1 LAKSKASK
9 RKPAAAE
16 AAPAVNTASPDT
28 AAAPEPAK
36 KPKAKAS
43 KPAAPKKKGRGK
55 YDPKLCAKIEAL
67 GAEGKSAPE
76 IRRELGIPRSTWSL
90 WVKTHAD
97 FAEAVDEA
105 DDAAQAWWINLGRLG
120 VRMGTNFNATAFVYI
135 TKNIFPARFRDRQD
149 HTVSGPNDG
158 PIVQE
163 LRVPDLASIAD
174 PRQALKE
181 FQSFRASLALTAP
194 APTKH

>member
-1 LAKSKASK
+1 MSKPKADAK
-9 RKPAAAE
+9 RKGGKRQKQE
-16 AAPAVNTASPDT
+16 AAPALKADRCKWD
-28 AAAPEPAK
+28 PA
-36 KPKAKAS
+36 
-43 KPAAPKKKGRGK
+43 
-55 YDPKLCAKIEAL
+55 YCAKVEAL

-76 IRRELGIPRSTWSL
+76 IRRELAIPASTWRA
-90 WVKTHAD
+90 WIKTRPC
-97 FAEAVDEA
+97 FSESVEEA

-163 LRVPDLASIAD
+163 LRVPDLTSIAD
-174 PRQALKE
+174 PREALKE
-181 FQSFRASLALTAP
+181 FSTFRASLALAATAP
-194 APTKH
+194 AQTKH